1 MAAAGIASQVH
12 RKKPKGKA
20 MSKVTSSANN
30 RKSKIRSKVEHV
42 FAEQKYR
49 MGLFIRTIGIERARV
64 KIGLANIV
72 YSIKRL
78 MFLERSEEHTSE
90 LQSLMRI
97 SYAVFCLKKKN
108 NNNHRIST
116 RTHSN
121 TKQTQTK

>member
-1 MAAAGIASQVH
+1 MIRRPPRSTLTDTLFPYTTLFRSGFMAAAGFASQVH

-20 MSKVTSSANN
+20 MSKVTSRANN

-78 MFLERSEEHTSE
+78 MFLERM
-90 LQSLMRI
+90 Q
-97 SYAVFCLKKKN
+97 AA
-108 NNNHRIST
+108 
-116 RTHSN
+116 
-121 TKQTQTK
+121 